1 MPTMLDPHTFEGKTA
16 LITGG
21 SSGIGFS
28 IADCLVR
35 LGANVAII
43 GRNQERLD
51 TAVEKLSLPG
61 HTVSGYSVDVRDNG
75 EVLSAIRRIEREL
88 GHISLLVNNAA
99 GNFRVDPLEL
109 SVNGWRSVVEIVL
122 TGTWNVT
129 QAVGRTAIESSLP
142 LSVVNIGTTAAAM
155 GSATTVHSASAK
167 SGVVTMTKSLAAAWA
182 PHGIRLNTVS
192 PGLTEETGGIN
203 ALYAAPEDLARHLE
217 AIPLGRLAKRQEVAN
232 ACAYLLSD
240 FAGYITGTNL
250 VIDGGRQ
257 LGTH

>member
-1 MPTMLDPHTFEGKTA
+1 MSTMLDPRTFEGKTA
-16 LITGG
+16 LVTGG
-21 SSGIGFS
+21 SSGIGLS
-28 IADCLVR
+28 IADSLAG

-43 GRNQERLD
+43 GRSQERLD
-51 TAVEKLSLPG
+51 AAVEKLSAAG
-61 HTVSGYSVDVRDNG
+61 HTVSGYSVDVRDNS
-75 EVLSAIRRIEREL
+75 EVLSAIGQIEQDL

-99 GNFRVDPLEL
+99 GNFRVDPLDL

-129 QAVGRTAIESSLP
+129 QAVGRAAIESSLP

-167 SGVVTMTKSLAAAWA
+167 SGVLTMTKSLAAAWA
-182 PHGIRLNTVS
+182 RHGIRLNSVS
-192 PGLTEETGGIN
+192 PGLTEDTGGVD
-203 ALYAAPEDLARHLE
+203 ALYGSPEDLARHLE
-217 AIPLGRLAKRQEVAN
+217 AIPIGRLAKKQEIAN